1 MKTIKEIPEGVVQRL
16 IELLGYE
23 KAINYI
29 EKENSNYIAVLLKI
43 FELEIKGLYKKSSF
57 IFIIIVLLIIVFIIY
72 ALLKLFS
79 Y

>member
-29 EKENSNYIAVLLKI
+29 EKENNNYIAVLLKV
-43 FELEIKGLYKKSSF
+43 FELEIKGFYKKGPF
-57 IFIIIVLLIIVFIIY
+57 IFIIVALLVIVFIIY
-72 ALLKLFS
+72 TLLEFFS